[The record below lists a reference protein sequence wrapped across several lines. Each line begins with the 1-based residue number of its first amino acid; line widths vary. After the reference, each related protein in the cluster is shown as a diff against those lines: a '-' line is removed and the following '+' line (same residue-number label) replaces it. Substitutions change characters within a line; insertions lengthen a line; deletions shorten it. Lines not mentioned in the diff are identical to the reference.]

1 MMIPTLINRS
11 ITRRYTSNQRENI
24 PKIPRI
30 IKMSMSKMLLLAKL
44 IDVKPGIDKK

>member
-1 MMIPTLINRS
+1 MMILTLINRS